1 MKLFTQILVLIK
13 FYQIVFGSDQQNKL
27 NMSYIESYPVAG
39 RAPDGNRDPY
49 FCHDIKKFNM
59 KKEFMG
65 FCICEKWDPLTL
77 RLNGFPMG
85 KRDSEIVLNL
95 NLFSSEIGA
104 FLRNQKYLDLRV
116 NRSVV

>member
-77 RLNGFPMG
+77 GLNGFPMG
-85 KRDSEIVLNL
+85 KRDCCYH
-95 NLFSSEIGA
+95 FD
-104 FLRNQKYLDLRV
+104 RNYNFDKLVIDLIS
-116 NRSVV
+116 NFIQ